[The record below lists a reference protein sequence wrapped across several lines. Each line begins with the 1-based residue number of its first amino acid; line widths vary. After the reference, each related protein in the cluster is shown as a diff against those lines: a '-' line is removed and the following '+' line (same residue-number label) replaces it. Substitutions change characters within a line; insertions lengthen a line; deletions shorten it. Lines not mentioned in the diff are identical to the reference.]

1 MREELNL
8 KQQAAARVALRYV
21 NGVKDTIM
29 ATDPEKYTREV
40 SGKVIEDWRQITETP
55 KYLKRAARK
64 KFHRLKKRKK
74 VLSPSSSPPH
84 LSAGKTPVH
93 NAYKMLWNSHGVLWP
108 RISINR
114 FSTVRTYSQRQGAER
129 EHFAQTESFSL
140 ICDAFARFQDP
151 SPVKSLLRKKSAI
164 VKSLDH
170 DDDDYQFALA
180 VQESFKTLPPGRDVK
195 ELKRSQLS
203 VRVEINASESTATQ
217 LLKRLPRHLLL
228 RIKIHLLML

>member
-8 KQQAAARVALRYV
+8 KQQAAARVASQYV
-21 NGVKDTIM
+21 NGVKDTII

-40 SGKVIEDWRQITETP
+40 SGKVIEDWRKIAETP

-84 LSAGKTPVH
+84 LSASKTPVH
-93 NAYKMLWNSHGVLWP
+93 NPYKMLWNSHGVLWP
-108 RISINR
+108 RVSVNR
-114 FSTVRTYSQRQGAER
+114 FSTVGTYSQRQGAER
-129 EHFAQTESFSL
+129 ERFAQTESFSL

-170 DDDDYQFALA
+170 GYDDYQFALA
-180 VQESFKTLPPGRDVK
+180 VQESFKTLPPGLDVK
-195 ELKRSQLS
+195 EFGGSQPS
-203 VRVEINASESTATQ
+203 VRVEFNASESSAADEQAMSTNPTIQAIA
-217 LLKRLPRHLLL
+217 PHLLL
-228 RIKIHLLML
+228 L